1 MKLNK
6 DYHIF
11 IILLFTIFIVCYY
24 HFDKKKHIVYGKV
37 ARTLQESKKGLMF
50 RKTPLKKNEGML
62 FPTKKH
68 NIHSMWMKNT
78 YIPLDMI
85 YLNTSMRV
93 VGYIEDAEP
102 LSTKS
107 LSIDKPSSYVL
118 EMNGNTVSHMNINI
132 GDTIEFIE
140 VKI

>member
-1 MKLNK
+1 MKLNNE
-6 DYHIF
+6 YHLF
-11 IILLFTIFIVCYY
+11 IGLLFIIFIVSYN
-24 HFDKKKHIVYGKV
+24 HSHIKKHVVYGTV
-37 ARTLQESKKGLMF
+37 AGTLQESKKGLMF

-62 FPTKKH
+62 FPRKKH
-68 NIHSMWMKNT
+68 NVHSMWMKDT

-85 YLNTSMRV
+85 FLNKSMKV

-118 EMNGNTVSHMNINI
+118 EMNGNTVTHMKIRI
-132 GDTIEFIE
+132 GDTIDFIE
-140 VKI
+140 D